1 MVKLMAQK
9 LNDKI
14 SHQAAAWL
22 WSAGQLSQF
31 SAHLLAQILQGC
43 ILCAPFVRGGSGVW
57 RLNYWWPNWRPVNIW
72 SVLWDQYRA
81 GGERRGGSKETVLPS
96 NCLTDIMSWCPVCI
110 TWGTDWL
117 RCWCRTVSHRY
128 RHHWMCRMPA
138 RLCRGSTPDETRE
151 AAVADNYHLG
161 GPSLCA
167 PVSQWEAA
175 DVVWRP
181 MRLRGQAVLHPSLLS
196 LLWAPVQLVMLPTAH
211 WWLAHHCQLSSQ
223 SIADQSVSPGQQRT
237 ETRSCVGPSGL
248 HWIAGARTSTEMLNG
263 LLMNYF
269 SKKLRSFQRGSY
281 WMEAGPWSFYRSSF

>member
-1 MVKLMAQK
+1 
-9 LNDKI
+9 
-14 SHQAAAWL
+14 
-22 WSAGQLSQF
+22 
-31 SAHLLAQILQGC
+31 
-43 ILCAPFVRGGSGVW
+43 
-57 RLNYWWPNWRPVNIW
+57 
-72 SVLWDQYRA
+72 
-81 GGERRGGSKETVLPS
+81 
-96 NCLTDIMSWCPVCI
+96 MSWCPVCI

-223 SIADQSVSPGQQRT
+223 SIADQSSQSWPAENWNT
-237 ETRSCVGPSGL
+237 ELCGTFRPPLDCRSQDQLRDAQWV
-248 HWIAGARTSTEMLNG
+248 ADE
-263 LLMNYF
+263 LL
-269 SKKLRSFQRGSY
+269 Q
-281 WMEAGPWSFYRSSF
+281 

>member
-96 NCLTDIMSWCPVCI
+96 NCLTDIMSWCV
-110 TWGTDWL
+110 L
-117 RCWCRTVSHRY
+117 SVSHEGLTDY
-128 RHHWMCRMPA
+128 VAGAGLSVTATDTIGCAGCRPGFVEDPHRM
-138 RLCRGSTPDETRE
+138 RLEKPQSQITITLAGR
-151 AAVADNYHLG
+151 V
-161 GPSLCA
+161 CA
-167 PVSQWEAA
+167 PLSANGRRLMWCGDQWGCEA
-175 DVVWRP
+175 RP
-181 MRLRGQAVLHPSLLS
+181 SSTHPSYLS
-196 LLWAPVQLVMLPTAH
+196 CEH
-211 WWLAHHCQLSSQ
+211 LSSL
-223 SIADQSVSPGQQRT
+223 
-237 ETRSCVGPSGL
+237 SCCPQPTGD
-248 HWIAGARTSTEMLNG
+248 
-263 LLMNYF
+263 
-269 SKKLRSFQRGSY
+269 
-281 WMEAGPWSFYRSSF
+281 